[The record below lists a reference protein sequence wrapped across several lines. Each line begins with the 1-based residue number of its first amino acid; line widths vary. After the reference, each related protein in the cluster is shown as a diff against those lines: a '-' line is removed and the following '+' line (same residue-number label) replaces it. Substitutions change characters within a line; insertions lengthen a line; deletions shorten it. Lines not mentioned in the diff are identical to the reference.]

1 MSVYKKIVLIGT
13 SEKSFEA
20 AVDNALD
27 RADYTIDNI
36 HWAEV
41 QDMGVEMA
49 SVSGREYQVE
59 VEVAIE
65 LE

>member
-27 RADYTIDNI
+27 RADYTIENI

-59 VEVAIE
+59 VEVAFE

>member
-13 SEKSFEA
+13 SEKNFEA

-59 VEVAIE
+59 VEVAFE

>member
-1 MSVYKKIVLIGT
+1 MSVYKKITLIGT
-13 SEKSFEA
+13 SDQNFEA

-27 RADYTIDNI
+27 RADYTIENI

-41 QDMGVEMA
+41 QEMGVEMA

-59 VEVAIE
+59 VEVAFE

>member
-1 MSVYKKIVLIGT
+1 MSVYKKIVLIET
-13 SEKSFEA
+13 SEENFEA

-27 RADYTIDNI
+27 RADYTIENI

-59 VEVAIE
+59 VEVAFE

>member
-27 RADYTIDNI
+27 RADYTIENI

-41 QDMGVEMA
+41 EDMGVEMA

-59 VEVAIE
+59 VEVAFE

>member
-59 VEVAIE
+59 VEVAFE

>member
-1 MSVYKKIVLIGT
+1 MTVYKKIVLIGT
-13 SEKSFEA
+13 SEDSFEA

-27 RADYTIDNI
+27 RADYTIENI

-59 VEVAIE
+59 VEVAFE

>member
-1 MSVYKKIVLIGT
+1 MPVYKKITLIGT
-13 SEKSFEA
+13 SEESFEA

-27 RADYTIDNI
+27 RADYTLENI

-41 QDMGVEMA
+41 QSQGVEMA
-49 SVSGREYQVE
+49 SVSDREYQAE
-59 VEVAIE
+59 LEVAFE